1 MNVFSI
7 SFSFQMVKFA
17 IIATVCLILAT
28 ATTGEPIP
36 RADPDYTEHKVVNSD
51 SKTSSYTDSY
61 SSYPD
66 KGAYVAAPEAYAAYA
81 AAPYPAVRY
90 RSYVAPA
97 SYVAPRYVVRAA
109 APVYDDNVYVTDEY
123 GRTSSVSR
131 ASAYRLGYF

>member
-1 MNVFSI
+1 
-7 SFSFQMVKFA
+7 MVKFA
-17 IIATVCLILAT
+17 IIAAAACLLLAT
-28 ATTGEPIP
+28 TSTGEPIP

-66 KGAYVAAPEAYAAYA
+66 KGAYVSAPEAYAAYS
-81 AAPYPAVRY
+81 AAPFPAVRY
-90 RSYVAPA
+90 RSYAAPA
-97 SYVAPRYVVRAA
+97 AAYVAPRYVVRAA

>member
-1 MNVFSI
+1 MI
-7 SFSFQMVKFA
+7 KFA
-17 IIATVCLILAT
+17 TVVAACLLLA
-28 ATTGEPIP
+28 ASTTGEPIP

-90 RSYVAPA
+90 RSYAAPA
-97 SYVAPRYVVRAA
+97 AYVAAPRYVVRAA

-123 GRTSSVSR
+123 GRTTSISK
-131 ASAYRLGYF
+131 ASAYRLGYY

>member
-1 MNVFSI
+1 
-7 SFSFQMVKFA
+7 MVKYA
-17 IIATVCLILAT
+17 IIAAACLLLAT
-28 ATTGEPIP
+28 TVTGEPIP

-51 SKTSSYTDSY
+51 QKTSSYTDSY

-66 KGAYVAAPEAYAAYA
+66 KGAYVSAPEAYSAYA

-90 RSYVAPA
+90 RSYAAPA
-97 SYVAPRYVVRAA
+97 AAYVAPRYVVRAA

>member
-1 MNVFSI
+1 MI
-7 SFSFQMVKFA
+7 KFA
-17 IIATVCLILAT
+17 IVVAACLLLA
-28 ATTGEPIP
+28 ASTTGEPIP

-66 KGAYVAAPEAYAAYA
+66 KGAYVSAPEAYSAYA

-90 RSYVAPA
+90 RSYAAPA
-97 SYVAPRYVVRAA
+97 AYVAAPRYVVRAA

-123 GRTSSVSR
+123 GRTTSISK
-131 ASAYRLGYF
+131 ASAYRLGYY